1 MKSTI
6 DGLYP
11 LLVVLMELKMELC
24 GINSFRSSLN
34 ERDVLNYTRI
44 DLIRRKL
51 SLSIKILVSIDQ
63 RHCWY
68 IAVIEVKLGQSHH
81 CNLNDSKIVQIV
93 QNWGSNQKERLN
105 QETINLFRSG
115 TPLKIHTQNLNVISI
130 ISII

>member
-11 LLVVLMELKMELC
+11 LLAVLMELKMELC

-63 RHCWY
+63 SRL
-68 IAVIEVKLGQSHH
+68 AVIEVKLGQSHH
-81 CNLNDSKIVQIV
+81 RNLNDSKI
-93 QNWGSNQKERLN
+93 NRGSNHKERLN
-105 QETINLFRSG
+105 QEIINLFRSG

>member
-63 RHCWY
+63 GRL
-68 IAVIEVKLGQSHH
+68 AVIEVKLGQSHH
-81 CNLNDSKIVQIV
+81 RNLNDSKIV
-93 QNWGSNQKERLN
+93 NRGSNHKERLN

>member
-11 LLVVLMELKMELC
+11 LLAVLMELKMELC

-63 RHCWY
+63 GRL
-68 IAVIEVKLGQSHH
+68 AVIEVKLGQ
-81 CNLNDSKIVQIV
+81 NASK
-93 QNWGSNQKERLN
+93 W
-105 QETINLFRSG
+105 F
-115 TPLKIHTQNLNVISI
+115 
-130 ISII
+130 

>member
-68 IAVIEVKLGQSHH
+68 IAVIKVKLGQSNH
-81 CNLNDSKIVQIV
+81 CNLNNSK
-93 QNWGSNQKERLN
+93 
-105 QETINLFRSG
+105 
-115 TPLKIHTQNLNVISI
+115 
-130 ISII
+130 

>member
-81 CNLNDSKIVQIV
+81 CNLNYSKIV
-93 QNWGSNQKERLN
+93 NWGSNHKERLN